1 MRTGSADQD
10 GSSPNARPSTALVI
24 AAVVAVLGASLAW
37 NAGFAIAVVAG
48 AYALLL
54 IAVARAAR
62 DRLHGIAYA
71 TSALVVA
78 LISALLVPLTW
89 GVSLLLAYIGLPLAV
104 PGLRSPGRVR
114 WLAWLALL
122 LNAALVVLFA
132 LILVVPT

>member
-62 DRLHGIAYA
+62 DRLHGTAYA

-78 LISALLVPLTW
+78 LISALLVPVTW
-89 GVSLLLAYIGLPLAV
+89 GEPTPRLHRLATGSPGTPVTWTGAVAGAARLAV
-104 PGLRSPGRVR
+104 
-114 WLAWLALL
+114 
-122 LNAALVVLFA
+122 NAALSLLFA
-132 LILVVPT
+132 LIWVVPT